1 MADSAEIL
9 DEEDSRGYV
18 AVVKENTPKQEE
30 LDISP
35 QMFQG
40 EQHQLAFARQD
51 MLANISSAVK
61 RTGDIDDLTGE
72 EQTSEF

>member
-1 MADSAEIL
+1 MMADSAKIL

-18 AVVKENTPKQEE
+18 SVVKENTPKQEE
-30 LDISP
+30 LDIST

-40 EQHQLAFARQD
+40 EQHQLALARQD

-61 RTGDIDDLTGE
+61 EDRGH
-72 EQTSEF
+72 